1 MIEYN
6 NDMCAGTAFA
16 AAQKPQ
22 SRRSEIGGKHMAR
35 ILKKIPD
42 FKLPKFKM
50 RDFEE
55 IEELKMEYTPDDL
68 ERMKEKLPAGRR
80 HRECYPGTD
89 YKTVREI
96 FDRST
101 TIYKDKEFI
110 LETFNKKKGF
120 EEITYGQFRKDVI
133 DFGTGLSKGLKLE
146 AEKVIIIGETT
157 YDWYVSY
164 MALLC
169 GAGIAVPCDKEL
181 PENELENL
189 INRSEAAAIIFS
201 PKLKDLIKKASSKCP
216 CVKYCIEMKSDDG
229 FDDKDKRFV
238 GFDFVKDEGHVFI
251 EMGDTSLMDK
261 AIDPDAFAVLI
272 FTSGTT
278 SAAKGVM
285 ISIMNL
291 AANVNAVTPFVM
303 IYPED
308 RLLSVLPLHHT
319 YESTI
324 GFIYPMS
331 MGASIVVCQG
341 LKHLVSDMQATQ
353 PTSMIAVPLLLE
365 AVYKK
370 INKNIEKS
378 GKASMVNTMI
388 RLTNG
393 LKNVGIDVKRKVFKD
408 IYAGLGGKLRILVS
422 AAAPIDMKVGKW
434 FEDIGL
440 LFLQGYGLTETA
452 PIAALTPDFDTRVG
466 SAGKAV
472 CGDEIMIKDP
482 NERGEGEILIKGKT
496 VMLGYYQNPEATAEA
511 VKDGWF
517 NSGDIGYMDD
527 EGFLYITGRSK
538 NVIVTQNGKNIYPE
552 EIEGLLGK
560 VPEIAECMV
569 YGKEVSGEKELIITA
584 RVIPDYNAI
593 EELHGKD
600 RKNPEEPFTED
611 EIYKIIWNQIK
622 QVNRKLTNY
631 KCIKKLEIKTDR
643 FEKTS
648 TMKIKRYAELQ
659 KDK

>member
-1 MIEYN
+1 
-6 NDMCAGTAFA
+6 
-16 AAQKPQ
+16 
-22 SRRSEIGGKHMAR
+22 
-35 ILKKIPD
+35 
-42 FKLPKFKM
+42 
-50 RDFEE
+50 
-55 IEELKMEYTPDDL
+55 
-68 ERMKEKLPAGRR
+68 
-80 HRECYPGTD
+80 
-89 YKTVREI
+89 
-96 FDRST
+96 
-101 TIYKDKEFI
+101 
-110 LETFNKKKGF
+110 
-120 EEITYGQFRKDVI
+120 
-133 DFGTGLSKGLKLE
+133 
-146 AEKVIIIGETT
+146 
-157 YDWYVSY
+157 
-164 MALLC
+164 
-169 GAGIAVPCDKEL
+169 
-181 PENELENL
+181 
-189 INRSEAAAIIFS
+189 
-201 PKLKDLIKKASSKCP
+201 
-216 CVKYCIEMKSDDG
+216 
-229 FDDKDKRFV
+229 
-238 GFDFVKDEGHVFI
+238 
-251 EMGDTSLMDK
+251 
-261 AIDPDAFAVLI
+261 
-272 FTSGTT
+272 
-278 SAAKGVM
+278 M
-285 ISIMNL
+285 ISNMNL
-291 AANVNAVTPFVM
+291 AANINAVTPFVM
-303 IYPED
+303 LYPED

-324 GFIYPMS
+324 GFIYPMA

-393 LKNVGIDVKRKVFKD
+393 LRNVGIDVKRKVFKD

-472 CGDEIMIKDP
+472 HGDEIMIKDP

-584 RVIPDYNAI
+584 RVIPDYNVI

-600 RKNPEEPFTED
+600 RKNPDEPFTED

-631 KCIKKLEIKTDR
+631 KCIKKLEIKTDQ